1 MWRALSCP
9 LPGKERSSRHG
20 AKGTFAPAPCSLS
33 SLLTGVEDL
42 TIKWRRQ
49 ILQSEAE
56 SQRIAVRKL
65 LNRLQHPGWYVSRL
79 QTIRCGYT
87 ACGGY
92 GHLGDA
98 TPAFPDVA
106 EFPLHGLRKD
116 GLKPSPKMASQCKPH
131 AISLHCLDGILP

>member
-1 MWRALSCP
+1 M
-9 LPGKERSSRHG
+9 
-20 AKGTFAPAPCSLS
+20 
-33 SLLTGVEDL
+33 
-42 TIKWRRQ
+42 
-49 ILQSEAE
+49 
-56 SQRIAVRKL
+56 RKL

-116 GLKPSPKMASQCKPH
+116 SLKPAPTMASQCKLH
-131 AISLHCLDGILP
+131 AILLHCLDVILF